1 MFLSSKSYHIRR
13 CSIENKKSPYY
24 VREGSTFLMIKCEMR
39 SSQKCCFPFYQF
51 CGLWVYDRLVIYDHF
66 LSQDNNSNAVSNI
79 SSHSKYF
86 PDEI

>member
-1 MFLSSKSYHIRR
+1 
-13 CSIENKKSPYY
+13 
-24 VREGSTFLMIKCEMR
+24 MR

-66 LSQDNNSNAVSNI
+66 LSQDNNSDAVSNI

-86 PDEI
+86 SDEI